1 MDTWKTSSSSSSSL
15 VLWYGSG
22 MGCVC
27 YLQEYDM
34 VTKPTFPSAGKGVSK
49 VAASWHS
56 TMTLSHPRRLK
67 RSSAT
72 LHNDGVKST
81 RITLSKFSIG
91 KDSCIC
97 SMFQPRVWFRVSVSR
112 PFSSSFFGYAYN
124 MSHTHTHTHTPFPW
138 LHIHAH
144 THANN
149 ENQYQ
154 SLPVP
159 PPRSIQIGFDD
170 VTPLAIC
177 SLSCAAHNFNMDFLP
192 LSSLPRES
200 S

>member
-1 MDTWKTSSSSSSSL
+1 MDTWKTSSSSSLL

-97 SMFQPRVWFRVSVSR
+97 SMFQPRVGFRVSMSR

-124 MSHTHTHTHTPFPW
+124 MSHTHTRTHPFSMV
-138 LHIHAH
+138 AH
-144 THANN
+144 THPHTRK
-149 ENQYQ
+149 QRKPI
-154 SLPVP
+154 SVFTC
-159 PPRSIQIGFDD
+159 STSQINPNRFWWCYTIGD
-170 VTPLAIC
+170 L
-177 SLSCAAHNFNMDFLP
+177 LLE
-192 LSSLPRES
+192 LSSA
-200 S
+200 